1 MGMEETDT
9 EKGTLG
15 IYVSA
20 GRFKAI
26 VDMMDSD
33 ITIASDGEK
42 MSISSAIGKQF
53 VGLIYPLDQGVIIP
67 NCMGSHITAASQEAA
82 NFSSG

>member
-1 MGMEETDT
+1 MEETDT
-9 EKGTLG
+9 DKETLG

-33 ITIASDGEK
+33 IHNSIGCEK

-53 VGLIYPLDQGVIIP
+53 VGLMYPLDQGVIIP
-67 NCMGSHITAASQEAA
+67 NGVWVHDHCASQEAA
-82 NFSSG
+82 KL

>member
-1 MGMEETDT
+1 MEETDT
-9 EKGTLG
+9 DKETLG

-42 MSISSAIGKQF
+42 MSIISAIGKQF
-53 VGLIYPLDQGVIIP
+53 IGLIYILLIRALSFLRVYGVPYHCRISRG
-67 NCMGSHITAASQEAA
+67 C
-82 NFSSG
+82 